1 MSQCVGSAYDI
12 LSDSFKLCERVVS
25 IFVEFIKAVFFQGQ
39 FQSCILLSYTCSL
52 AFHGAKT

>member
-25 IFVEFIKAVFFQGQ
+25 IFVEFIKAVFFKV
-39 FQSCILLSYTCSL
+39 SSNRVSYYHIP
-52 AFHGAKT
+52 AP